1 MVTHLTRWKTACLTV
16 LALLPPLLSH
26 ICTNK
31 DQIQPYLLKSR
42 LYVNYIITGACWAR
56 LFCSSGMKRSPIT
69 PDSKKN
75 MGSVAELRIKSILWS
90 NLRRCSSNKAESN
103 GKIKSAQC
111 LDSPTLLIWPPE
123 WSLISSWQK
132 LGERVNA
139 TATGHLEFEQLIV
152 WVCSSAFARPDRK
165 AAQKLEK
172 RGKRITSL
180 LLNAVSLSFFLLVYL
195 CQSPADMWP
204 EHQREI
210 PPGCCSTTDLHT
222 TRSEREA
229 LIRHQIVFLVSCA
242 AIFPSSTLK
251 EKFNTAGEELSCQ
264 EADEDM
270 NTSFITVW

>member
-42 LYVNYIITGACWAR
+42 LYVDYIITGACWAR
-56 LFCSSGMKRSPIT
+56 LFCCSGTKRSPIT

-152 WVCSSAFARPDRK
+152 WVCSSAFARPDRN

-180 LLNAVSLSFFLLVYL
+180 LLNAVSLFFPAGVFVSVTSWHVTRTPEGNSSRMLQHDWPPYDKIREGGFDQTPNRLPRLL
-195 CQSPADMWP
+195 
-204 EHQREI
+204 
-210 PPGCCSTTDLHT
+210 CCH
-222 TRSEREA
+222 
-229 LIRHQIVFLVSCA
+229 
-242 AIFPSSTLK
+242 FPSSTLK

>member
-1 MVTHLTRWKTACLTV
+1 MMTHLTRWKTARLTV

-123 WSLISSWQK
+123 WSVILSWQK
-132 LGERVNA
+132 LGEREWMRRRQV
-139 TATGHLEFEQLIV
+139 TLSL
-152 WVCSSAFARPDRK
+152 SSSSSEFARRRSPGPT
-165 AAQKLEK
+165 
-172 RGKRITSL
+172 GKPR
-180 LLNAVSLSFFLLVYL
+180 
-195 CQSPADMWP
+195 
-204 EHQREI
+204 
-210 PPGCCSTTDLHT
+210 
-222 TRSEREA
+222 RS
-229 LIRHQIVFLVSCA
+229 
-242 AIFPSSTLK
+242 
-251 EKFNTAGEELSCQ
+251 
-264 EADEDM
+264 
-270 NTSFITVW
+270 